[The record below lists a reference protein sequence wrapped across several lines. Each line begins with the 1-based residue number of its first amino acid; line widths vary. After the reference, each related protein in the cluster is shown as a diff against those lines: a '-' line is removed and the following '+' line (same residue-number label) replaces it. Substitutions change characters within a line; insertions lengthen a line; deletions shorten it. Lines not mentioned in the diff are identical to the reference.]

1 MTSSEN
7 KSKIITYFLISLFAV
22 FIALISNS
30 KLSGEDDLFWYLS
43 TGRYIVQTGT
53 FPSADVFGYT
63 TAGKPWIPFEWGW
76 DVLNYYIF
84 QIDGFI
90 SLSLFATLLILLIY
104 YLLFRL
110 LVKFK
115 VNTSLSF
122 IVLLLLTFGMLPRL
136 TIKPHLAT
144 YLLFMVV
151 LTIIINYKYFD
162 RKNFK
167 ILFYLPLVFALWMN
181 LHMGVLAGLMM
192 LGIFTI
198 SEIINYT
205 FKFTNPV
212 TPALDKKSLIRLI
225 VISLLSA
232 AATLINPHFIN
243 TYIYAMHIVSMKQLE
258 IIYEWVSPF
267 NIINQGQLFIYIYY
281 LFIGGIIPVL
291 IYSYKKKDVFAA
303 LLYIGFLLH
312 STRAVRLTVDFVLT
326 ASIFIALSLNYLFN
340 SEKTEKILN
349 SIAAKSAAIVILLA
363 LIVSIPRND
372 LYHAI
377 NSPRLFGSGIDQNN
391 FPVKMFKFIK
401 DSDLNRNYN
410 FVFNTYEMGGYYV
423 WHFPDKQNF
432 IGSRGI
438 NDEIWNDY
446 TNIINTQPG
455 FQAILDSYKV
465 DNVLWFVPG
474 LNYGLNPSLIKL
486 PLLVYLNEH
495 KEMWNL
501 VYWDDN
507 SFIFVREI
515 QENNR
520 FLSKYMYTYITP
532 FNIFYNKK
540 DIDFGLQYNKRII
553 LLELRRKLSEDPNGI
568 LINMFIKEHPE
579 LVKEL
584 DTLDQ
589 DK

>member
-53 FPSADVFGYT
+53 FPSTDVFGYT

-90 SLSLFATLLILLIY
+90 SLSLFATLIILLIY

-110 LVKFK
+110 LIKFK

-162 RKNFK
+162 RKNYK

-205 FKFTNPV
+205 FKITNPV

-225 VISLLSA
+225 GISLLSA

-267 NIINQGQLFIYIYY
+267 NVINQGQLFIYVYY
-281 LFIGGIIPVL
+281 LFIAGIIPVL
-291 IYSYKKKDVFAA
+291 VYSYKKKDIFAA
-303 LLYIGFLLH
+303 LLYIGLLLH

-326 ASIFIALSLNYLFN
+326 ASIFLALSLNYLFN

-349 SIAAKSAAIVILLA
+349 SIAAKTAVIVILLA

-372 LYHAI
+372 LYQAI
-377 NSPRLFGSGIDQNN
+377 NSPRIFGSGIDQNN

-410 FVFNTYEMGGYYV
+410 FVFNTYEMGGYYI
-423 WHFPDKQNF
+423 WHFPDKKNF

-446 TNIINTQPG
+446 TNTINTQPG
-455 FQAILDSYKV
+455 FQAILDNNKV

-474 LNYGLNPSLIKL
+474 LNYGINPSLLKL
-486 PLLVYLNEH
+486 PLLDYLSKN
-495 KEMWNL
+495 KDYWNI

-507 SFIFVREI
+507 SFIFVREA
-515 QENNR
+515 QESNR
-520 FLSKYMYTYITP
+520 FLSRYMYTYITP
-532 FNIFYNKK
+532 FNMFYNKK
-540 DIDFGLQYNKRII
+540 DIDFGLQYNRRVI
-553 LLELRRKLSEDPNGI
+553 LLELRRKLREDPNGI
-568 LINMFIKEHPE
+568 LINIFIKEHPE